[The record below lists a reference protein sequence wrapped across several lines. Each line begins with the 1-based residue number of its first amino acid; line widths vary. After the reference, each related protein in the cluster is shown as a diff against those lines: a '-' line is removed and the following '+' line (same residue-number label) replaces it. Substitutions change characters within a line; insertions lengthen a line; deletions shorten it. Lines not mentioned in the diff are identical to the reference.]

1 MDQNIEKC
9 DLVIIGAS
17 LAGNYLSYLLSKTN
31 LKILVLEE
39 HEKVGLPLQC
49 AGIVSQKLSKL
60 INLPDEIILNRVKT
74 AKIVGPS
81 GAYIKLSG
89 KEEPYIIDRIGLDR
103 LFFNKIKLKENIT
116 YIFGE
121 RLKSFKY
128 VRDNHQK
135 LVLIETSKRKL
146 KVKMLVGCD
155 GPLSSVAR
163 SLGIRNK
170 NLYAIQI
177 RIKAQFDENEAVM
190 FFDKQWKELFGWI
203 VPEGK
208 NIYRIGMA
216 SSKNIAKKFRVFL
229 NRLNLKMK
237 QKIDQQGGLIPFG
250 LMNKLAFENILLL
263 GDSAC
268 QVKATTGGGIIM
280 LLIAAKYAANCI
292 KTCFK
297 HNNFSKKTIKKYY
310 EIPCRSIIGRELKTH
325 YLIRLF
331 LERFSEK
338 DFEKLFQIIKTTKIE
353 NHISLYGDMDFPKT
367 LIFQLLKLPFV
378 FSFFF
383 KFLRK
388 HPELLV
394 NLLRFIFFKVG
405 S

>member
-1 MDQNIEKC
+1 MDQNIEEF
-9 DLVIIGAS
+9 DLAIIGAS
-17 LAGNYLSYLLSKTN
+17 LAGNYLCYLLSNTN
-31 LKILVLEE
+31 LKIIVIEE
-39 HEKVGLPLQC
+39 HEQVGLPFQC
-49 AGIVSQKLSKL
+49 AGIVSQKLSRL
-60 INLPDEIILNRVKT
+60 IDLPNEIILNRVKT

-81 GAYIKLSG
+81 GVYIKLSG
-89 KEEPYIIDRIGLDR
+89 NEQPYIIDRIGLDR
-103 LFFNKIKLKENIT
+103 LFFNKIKQKENVI
-116 YIFGE
+116 YCFGE
-121 RLKSFKY
+121 RFKTFKY
-128 VRDNHQK
+128 VRDNHKK
-135 LVLIETSKRKL
+135 LVLIETSKRQL
-146 KVKMLVGCD
+146 KAKMLVGCD

-170 NLYAIQI
+170 NLFAIQI

-208 NIYRIGMA
+208 NLYRIGMA
-216 SSKNIAKKFRVFL
+216 SSKNIAKNFRVFL

-280 LLIAAKYAANCI
+280 LLIAARYAANCI

-297 HNNFSKKTIKKYY
+297 QKNFSKNRIKKYY

-353 NHISLYGDMDFPKT
+353 NHISLYGDMDFPKALT
-367 LIFQLLKLPFV
+367 FQLLKVPYV
-378 FSFFF
+378 ISFFF
-383 KFLRK
+383 KFLMK
-388 HPELLV
+388 NPEIIFR
-394 NLLRFIFFKVG
+394 LLRLIFFKVVE
-405 S
+405 

>member
-9 DLVIIGAS
+9 DLAIIGAS
-17 LAGNYLSYLLSKTN
+17 IAGNYLCYLLSKTN
-31 LKILVLEE
+31 LKIVVIEE
-39 HEKVGLPLQC
+39 HEEVGLPFQC
-49 AGIVSQKLSKL
+49 AGIISQKLSKL
-60 INLPDEIILNRVKT
+60 IDLPDEIILNRVKT

-103 LFFNKIKLKENIT
+103 SFFNKIKQKENIV
-116 YIFGE
+116 YLFGE
-121 RLKSFKY
+121 RFKNFKY
-128 VRDNHQK
+128 LRYNHQK

-146 KVKMLVGCD
+146 KAKMLVGCD
-155 GPLSSVAR
+155 GPLSSVAK

-208 NIYRIGMA
+208 NLYRIGIA
-216 SSKNIAKKFRVFL
+216 SSKNIAKNFRVFL

-250 LMNKLAFENILLL
+250 LMNKLAFENILLI

-297 HNNFSKKTIKKYY
+297 QKNFSKKTIKKYY

-353 NHISLYGDMDFPKT
+353 NHISLYGDMDFPKA
-367 LIFQLLKLPFV
+367 LIFQLLKNPFV
-378 FSFFF
+378 ISFFF
-383 KFLRK
+383 KFLMK
-388 HPELLV
+388 NPELLV
-394 NLLRFIFFKVG
+394 RLLFLIFFK
-405 S
+405 